1 MHYDQ
6 FVAAVR
12 QGAFMVSDDEAE
24 AAIRATLETLSD
36 VLSWEEANALAEQLP
51 EEMASYVRESAAG
64 EDLGLDD
71 FLNRIAYRE
80 GVDVEVADIH
90 AQVVLQ
96 TVKVSVSPGTVGKV
110 LGRLPEGYRRLFRPE
125 ERRVRRS

>member
-1 MHYDQ
+1 MKYDQ

-12 QGAFMVSDDEAE
+12 QGAFVDSDEEAE

-36 VLSWEEANALAEQLP
+36 VLPWEEANALAGQLP

-64 EDLGLDD
+64 ESLSLDD

-80 GVDVEVADIH
+80 GVDVTVADIH

-96 TVKVSVSPGTVGKV
+96 EVKAAVSPGTIGKI
-110 LGRLPEGYRRLFRPE
+110 LGRLPEGYHRLFQPAG
-125 ERRVRRS
+125 RRVPRS